1 MSTVQLAN
9 IRPNLEENFYSLRRR
24 LFITNKAPESKLNA
38 LTPEPAS
45 ISGTV
50 AIHPAI
56 AAPDIPATSNIIP
69 RIFT

>member
-1 MSTVQLAN
+1 MSTWQLAN
-9 IRPNLEENFYSLRRR
+9 IRPNPKENFYFLRR

-45 ISGTV
+45 ISGTALV
-50 AIHPAI
+50 AM
-56 AAPDIPATSNIIP
+56 AAPDIPTTSNIIP